1 MRNLPQT
8 ITQTDADHI
17 LLNQDPII
25 DRAEV
30 QWAARKFL
38 LVYGPEAPEAALK
51 EVLRLEQKGS
61 LRVAEMFEQVSTEC
75 AHLLKRS
82 EKIRSR
88 VCH

>member
-8 ITQTDADHI
+8 IFYTDADRI
-17 LLNQDPII
+17 SLNQDPII

-38 LVYGPEAPEAALK
+38 LVYGADAPDAALN